1 MDNEKTTWINIAEGL
16 YEFLNRTQTTI
27 QYTFKDMTV
36 AVPQDTGENAPSAKW
51 HIDGTI
57 RVNTW
62 EGNASE

>member
-1 MDNEKTTWINIAEGL
+1 MIL
-16 YEFLNRTQTTI
+16 SLEFLNRNQTTI
-27 QYTFKDMTV
+27 QYTFKDVAV
-36 AVPQDTGENAPSAKW
+36 AVPQDTGDNAPSAKW